1 MKRIELVELAAFA
14 TNAKD
19 YDTVKQATQAI
30 GVLDGITP
38 SREAYAPIN
47 AEVKV
52 KALELSQGS
61 LVDKLSLYRTGKVE
75 EA

>member
-1 MKRIELVELAAFA
+1 MKRDQLVELAAYA
-14 TNAKD
+14 TNDKD

-38 SREAYAPIN
+38 SRESYAPIN
-47 AEVKV
+47 SEVKV

-61 LVDKLSLYRTGKVE
+61 LVDKLAAYKQGGS